1 MRSNELGH
9 VVSMDPLREMRA
21 WMRMFP
27 WAPTPTDVM
36 PEMAD
41 KMPLDVY
48 EDNGHLVVKC
58 PLPGMRK
65 EDIKLHLQGD
75 MLTISAERHEEKEIR
90 KEDYYMKEVET
101 GHWTR
106 SIRLPNDLVMDKVH
120 ATYVDGTLLV
130 RFPRN
135 LETSPKSMDIKVS

>member
-1 MRSNELGH
+1 MRSNDPGH
-9 VVSMDPLREMRA
+9 LMHLDPLREMRA

-36 PEMAD
+36 PEMAE

-48 EDNGHLVVKC
+48 EQDGDLIVKAA
-58 PLPGMRK
+58 LPGVKK
-65 EDIKLHLQGD
+65 EDVKIHVQGD
-75 MLTISAERHEEKEIR
+75 MLTISAERMEEKEIK

-101 GHWTR
+101 GSWSR
-106 SIRLPNDLVMDKVH
+106 SIRLPMYLVMNKAK
-120 ATYVDGTLLV
+120 ATFTDGTLMV

-135 LETSPKSMDIKVS
+135 TETAPQTIDIKLD